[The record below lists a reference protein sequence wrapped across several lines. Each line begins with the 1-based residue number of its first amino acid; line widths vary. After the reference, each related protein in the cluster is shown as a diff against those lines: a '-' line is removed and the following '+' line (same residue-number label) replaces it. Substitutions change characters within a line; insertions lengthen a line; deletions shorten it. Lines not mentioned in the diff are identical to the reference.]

1 MLVPRAYARR
11 MRESRLMSRIREC
24 ARVREVVN
32 RTLRDGVRACGRV
45 IWAAVLRAARVE
57 LWEREEHAGMS
68 LGTCVVATPE
78 AKCRAS
84 YGSNKLYQIQS
95 AAYLLP
101 HSVRWCV

>member
-1 MLVPRAYARR
+1 MWECVVMLVPRAYARR

-57 LWEREEHAGMS
+57 LWEPCGAPLQRAQRA
-68 LGTCVVATPE
+68 VAT
-78 AKCRAS
+78 CT
-84 YGSNKLYQIQS
+84 
-95 AAYLLP
+95 
-101 HSVRWCV
+101 SV